1 MNLKRMIPT
10 VIAVLVG
17 FVIYD
22 MFVKDMIKPKAFDN
36 DL

>member
-1 MNLKRMIPT
+1 MNLKSMLPT

-17 FVIYD
+17 FVVYD
-22 MFVKDMIKPKAFDN
+22 MFVKDMIMPKAFDN